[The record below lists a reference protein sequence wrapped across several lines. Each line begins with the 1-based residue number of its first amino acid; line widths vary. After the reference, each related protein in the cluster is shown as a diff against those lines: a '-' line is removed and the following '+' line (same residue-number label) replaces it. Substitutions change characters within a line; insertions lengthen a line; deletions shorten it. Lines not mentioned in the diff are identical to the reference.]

1 MLPARAESPYV
12 LLPGGREAGGMAPP
26 PHQRPLGDDDLL
38 TGFDE
43 TGPSQGSLRGFFAT
57 AAAASL
63 YAWDVA
69 FEYGAYHTFLYHR
82 RQQLLVLSLVVLF
95 GGLIMRRRARFRWW
109 LLAVFAPPI
118 LVVLLQLAEPIR
130 TAGPVAEDLSDVIT
144 IGYVVL
150 APLGLWIVARLL
162 APQYFTLPDRQAKIG
177 VIAIV
182 TAVAL
187 TGFLVGKYNNH
198 FLTCGDFKVA
208 GQQEPANCV
217 HGIQE

>member
-1 MLPARAESPYV
+1 MRAARAEDLYV
-12 LLPGGREAGGMAPP
+12 LFPCVREAGVMAPS
-26 PHQRPLGDDDLL
+26 PHQRPLANDDLL
-38 TGFDE
+38 AGFDQ

-57 AAAASL
+57 AAGASL
-63 YAWDVA
+63 YAWNVA
-69 FEYGAYHTFLYHR
+69 FEYGAYHAFFYHR

-118 LVVLLQLAEPIR
+118 VVVLLQLAEPVR

-162 APQYFTLPDRQAKIG
+162 APQYFTLPDRQSKIG

-182 TAVAL
+182 AAVAL

-208 GQQEPANCV
+208 GQHEPANCV
-217 HGIQE
+217 HGRRE